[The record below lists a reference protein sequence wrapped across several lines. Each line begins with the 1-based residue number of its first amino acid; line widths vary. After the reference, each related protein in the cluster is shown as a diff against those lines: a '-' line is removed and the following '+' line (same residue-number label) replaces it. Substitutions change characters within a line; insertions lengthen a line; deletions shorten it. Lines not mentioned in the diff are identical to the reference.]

1 MIEVRVNAYIFKE
14 EVIRFSWNVSNP
26 TATPF
31 TLQFPEMRASILLKV
46 EKVSN
51 YSVAKGDEVLIY
63 DAKGRKRITL
73 LVESFTYLESKGE
86 IELTCEP
93 YLGQL
98 LLEDGIYDISQVKG
112 FDGIVAPETIDK
124 GRYFGY
130 FENEKDY
137 LLARAWSN
145 EYRRDIVPIP
155 FYIYS
160 QSPSQQENERFRYY
174 RPNKSP
180 APTLQVSDDD
190 IIEYEISSPQ
200 PAVTHIKTRQ
210 GGRGAL
216 HTEYEFPNIN
226 KSTDSVNVH
235 TLKGGELYAVEV
247 YKVIDSQ
254 IEHKLYWSDGIV
266 TTIDSSQN
274 KVDVIGITR
283 DHYVEMI
290 ELTPPARPYLTFQSS
305 SSFTLKVDNNRR
317 NWDGTLY
324 YSTDTTNWSV
334 WYGGTLSSVDNK
346 LYLRGKGNTK
356 ITGSSS
362 DYSWVLTGS
371 NIECIGNI
379 ENLLDWETVALG
391 NHPTMASDCYRFMFE
406 GCESL
411 TTAPELPATTL
422 TDNCYRLMFSNCKSL
437 TMAPE
442 LPATTLASYC
452 YAGMFYGCTSF
463 KVSTGSYGTNKYAW
477 RIPTSE
483 TGTTATGWNSVML
496 HGTGGSFT
504 SDPTINK
511 TYYVENQPVSGLDA
525 QNVSGVRVRNRINS
539 QILLDNDYATGIEK
553 YGIEDS
559 ITVVLPS
566 EGTTKK
572 YLLLY
577 GALFANKEDLSKITL
592 GFVISVGAS
601 VSISLVEWA
610 AVDEIGTV
618 AQSILRHTVT
628 PDMQLR
634 KVEATADYVR
644 LFYCELTDI
653 NDITYIRYIEA
664 RIELSN
670 MLAYGIQSGSQ
681 VVDGRLHH
689 SPISS
694 VEFNGSKVSLL
705 VNDAHPIAQ
714 VDFQM
719 SSLVETYFA
728 PPDLPFYAMSFI
740 PDLKLNGNYVA
751 FDNEGNVYT
760 FSRLDYLATYYFN
773 VAVIDSV
780 GYLNRYVDKVGIYE
794 TNYWMAT
801 HRSNFFIDERLYL
814 GNKAEPLPTNQSRK
828 VCEGITNEF
837 IAGYIIGNLQNC
849 DLDLIE
855 QEKGRITLTIA
866 SFKYY
871 YYLYQTVKVED
882 FDLPP
887 LMGRIYV
894 VIDGVNY
901 IIRTTSVRLEYDG
914 MYKCIVNGIIV

>member
-51 YSVAKGDEVLIY
+51 YVIAKGDEVLIY

-112 FDGIVAPETIDK
+112 FDGIVASETIDK
-124 GRYFGY
+124 GRYFCY

-210 GGRGAL
+210 GGRGEL
-216 HTEYEFPNIN
+216 HTKYEFPNIN

-247 YKVIDSQ
+247 YKVVDSK

-266 TTIDSSQN
+266 TTIDSSQD

-290 ELTPPARPYLTFQSS
+290 EL
-305 SSFTLKVDNNRR
+305 D
-317 NWDGTLY
+317 
-324 YSTDTTNWSV
+324 
-334 WYGGTLSSVDNK
+334 
-346 LYLRGKGNTK
+346 
-356 ITGSSS
+356 
-362 DYSWVLTGS
+362 
-371 NIECIGNI
+371 E
-379 ENLLDWETVALG
+379 
-391 NHPTMASDCYRFMFE
+391 
-406 GCESL
+406 
-411 TTAPELPATTL
+411 
-422 TDNCYRLMFSNCKSL
+422 
-437 TMAPE
+437 
-442 LPATTLASYC
+442 
-452 YAGMFYGCTSF
+452 
-463 KVSTGSYGTNKYAW
+463 
-477 RIPTSE
+477 
-483 TGTTATGWNSVML
+483 
-496 HGTGGSFT
+496 
-504 SDPTINK
+504 
-511 TYYVENQPVSGLDA
+511 
-525 QNVSGVRVRNRINS
+525 QNVSRVRVRNRINS
-539 QILLDNDYATGIEK
+539 QILLDNGYATGIEK

-577 GALFANKEDLSKITL
+577 GALFANKKDLSKITL

-601 VSISLVEWA
+601 VSISLVEWT

-653 NDITYIRYIEA
+653 NDTTYIRYIEA
-664 RIELSN
+664 KIELSN
-670 MLAYGIQSGSQ
+670 MLAYGIQSESQ
-681 VVDGRLHH
+681 VVDGRLQH

-705 VNDAHPIAQ
+705 VNDAYPIAQ

-719 SSLVETYFA
+719 SSLVGTYFA
-728 PPDLPFYAMSFI
+728 PLDLPFYAMSFI

-760 FSRLDYLATYYFN
+760 FSRLDYLVTYYFN

-801 HRSNFFIDERLYL
+801 HRSDFFIDERLYL

-901 IIRTTSVRLEYDG
+901 IIRTTSVRLEYNG
-914 MYKCIVNGIIV
+914 MYKCIINGIIV